1 MTKSE
6 LFKAAHKI
14 AREIRS
20 YCSDYRTAFSCALR
34 AIYEGYTMEEKTTAQ
49 KLEELGIKATAQKL
63 EELGIEVWE
72 NKNMRR
78 YYIPRWKMYDVFRLD
93 VDYYKSGNISSA
105 CLNGEGISNSK
116 ARGFLSMKIYYDA
129 VSDKWMQRV
138 GSNAP
143 CSLDEKLFNA
153 LQI

>member
-34 AIYEGYTMEEKTTAQ
+34 AIYEGYAMEEKTTAQ
-49 KLEELGIKATAQKL
+49 KLEEI
-63 EELGIEVWE
+63 GIEVWE
-72 NKNMRR
+72 GKGMRR

-105 CLNGEGISNSK
+105 ALNGEGISNSRA
-116 ARGFLSMKIYYDA
+116 ARYLSMKVYYDA
-129 VSDKWMQRV
+129 VSDRWMQRA
-138 GSNAP
+138 GSGAP
-143 CSLDEKLFNA
+143 CRLDENLFNA